1 MILLQLIEIIC
12 LKTMGEVIYSF
23 FQQRK
28 LVYYTLPEG
37 IIKFDACL
45 SMFFLPSK
53 TFTLQ
58 YVINI
63 LTFNIKT

>member
-1 MILLQLIEIIC
+1 MILPQLIEIIC

-28 LVYYTLPEG
+28 SVYCTLPEG
-37 IIKFDACL
+37 IKIDACL
-45 SMFFLPSK
+45 SILFLPSK
-53 TFTLQ
+53 TFILQ
-58 YVINI
+58 YIVNT